1 MMQKALLYAT
11 KEKPYLLHMPKDNE
25 EFKKGIEFSLA
36 SGKEFKEAGLDIN
49 NYKLNGKVVAECDY
63 EVEEIFEDNFED
75 TRDGYVEHFYTLK
88 SYDNFDEGQKV
99 LLKESCLQ
107 KHELSNYLGFEN
119 GYAIHIKSLHIFD
132 EPKELSEFYSIEEV
146 GGMLFTKPL
155 TKAPQ
160 NMQRVSINNWGYAS
174 YNPDDIRV
182 LISIR
187 SPWMCLILN
196 RIKDIEVRKS
206 VLNIM
211 KGNL

>member
-1 MMQKALLYAT
+1 MMQKALLYCA
-11 KEKPYLLHMPKDNE
+11 KAKPYLEYKQIPRTLMEIDNSFE
-25 EFKKGIEFSLA
+25 GYQCNWVRTEDDENFQ
-36 SGKEFKEAGLDIN
+36 
-49 NYKLNGKVVAECDY
+49 LNGKIAAECDF
-63 EVEEIFEDNFED
+63 EVEKIFEDNFED
-75 TRDGYVEHFYTLK
+75 ARDGYVEHFYTLK
-88 SYDNFDEGQKV
+88 SYDDFDEGQKV
-99 LLKESCLQ
+99 LLKKSCLQ

-119 GYAIHIKSLHIFD
+119 GYAIHIKNLHIFD

>member
-11 KEKPYLLHMPKDNE
+11 KEMPYLLHMPKDDE
-25 EFKKGIEFSLA
+25 EFKKGIEFSLT

-63 EVEEIFEDNFED
+63 EVEEIDTMALSEHIYDDYYNDNID
-75 TRDGYVEHFYTLK
+75 RISKG
-88 SYDNFDEGQKV
+88 
-99 LLKESCLQ
+99 SCLTCEQ
-107 KHELSNYLGFEN
+107 MSEYLGTTWDSKGF
-119 GYAIHIKSLHIFD
+119 AIHIKNLHIFD
-132 EPKELSEFYSIEEV
+132 EPKELSDYYKIEDC

-160 NMQRVSINNWGYAS
+160 NMMRVSVNHWDFMT

-196 RIKDIEVRKS
+196 QIKDIEVRKS